1 MLPAEVVYDLASILQ
16 LSDNAF
22 IVGGQA
28 LNLWAERYSNVA
40 ELADYGP
47 YTSKDLDYFGYHQ
60 AARKLAA
67 ALGGTVRTPT
77 ADDHTPQ
84 TAIVTAEIQG
94 ERVEIDFLHHVKGV
108 QDDSLQKQAVQLV
121 LTVRA
126 GDRAGTLNIP
136 IMHPLHCMQSRL
148 ANVVELRRDTDLAK
162 RQLEAAPVV
171 LAEYLSER
179 LDAGGAKHVT
189 GVLQSLHKWLL
200 TDPTG
205 RKAHHHMRNDP
216 VRILDRFIEDT
227 RLDER
232 WRKLSLKPMR
242 DQIMERRTAWGVFKS
257 KALAVATAI
266 TGKSREGAS

>member
-1 MLPAEVVYDLASILQ
+1 MVYDLAGILQ

-28 LNLWAERYSNVA
+28 LNLWAERYSHVP

-47 YTSKDLDYFGYHQ
+47 YTSKDLDYFGHHQ
-60 AARKLAA
+60 AARKLAD
-67 ALGGTVRTPT
+67 ALGGTVRTPK

-84 TAIVTAEIQG
+84 TAIVTAEVHG
-94 ERVEIDFLHHVKGV
+94 ETIEIDFLHHVKGV
-108 QDDSLQKQAVQLV
+108 KDDSLQKQAVQLV

-126 GDRAGTLNIP
+126 GDRSGTLRIP

-148 ANVVELRRDTDLAK
+148 ANVVDLHRGTDLAR
-162 RQLEAAPVV
+162 RQLEASPVV

-179 LDAGGAKHVT
+179 LDDGGAKHVT
-189 GVLQSLHKWLL
+189 GVLQSLHQWLL

-205 RKAHHHMRNDP
+205 RRAHHHMGNDP
-216 VRILDRFIEDT
+216 IRILDRFTGDE

-232 WRKLSLKPMR
+232 WRRLSLVPMR
-242 DQIMERRTAWGVFKS
+242 DRVVERRTAWGAM
-257 KALAVATAI
+257 KARAKAIAAAV
-266 TGKSREGAS
+266 TGRGRT